1 MRYLLLTIIFLLSL
15 FGTVGAQE
23 AEVIQDTTIIKAPV
37 IDSTFFKKDIFS
49 MLQEIG
55 PYSNKINVEQSKN
68 VLSAFYAHVE
78 QSSNKKINGYRIRI
92 FFDNKQDARTH
103 SSSVAGNFSSNYP
116 QIPVYRTHTSP
127 YFKVTVGDFRTK
139 SEAMMLLKKIEVEY
153 QSAFLVKETINFPP
167 L

>member
-1 MRYLLLTIIFLLSL
+1 MRYLLLTVILLLSF
-15 FGTVGAQE
+15 FGTAAAQE

-49 MLQEIG
+49 MLLERG
-55 PYSNKINVEQSKN
+55 PYSNKINIEQSKN

-78 QSSNKKINGYRIRI
+78 QSSNKKINGFRIRI
-92 FFDNKQDARTH
+92 FFDNKQDARNH
-103 SSSVAGNFSSNYP
+103 SSSVAGNFSASHPYV
-116 QIPVYRTHTSP
+116 PVYRTHTSP

-139 SEAMMLLKKIEVEY
+139 SEAMMLLKQIEAEY
-153 QSAFLVKETINFPP
+153 PSAFLVKETINFPP